1 MQFNYKNGGSLVAR
15 KYLEPTL
22 PDKWYFSP
30 MSDEEKERMIKA
42 HKNMI
47 VE

>member
-1 MQFNYKNGGSLVAR
+1 MQFNQERGSLVAR

-30 MSDEEKERMIKA
+30 MSDGRRSA
-42 HKNMI
+42 
-47 VE
+47 